1 MIYMSEEL
9 TAIRQDVNAIR
20 RLLTELVTIVSDMKS
35 LSAKEQFQP
44 ASTINVTNEA
54 KTEPKPEE
62 PKPEKTKPKPTQ
74 PKKEKKED
82 KTNIVEVGQWC
93 DVEGVLK
100 DDPILSKGDRA
111 DGTEW
116 RRANFRL
123 DLPTQTVRVTLW
135 DELASEI
142 MQYVAGEH
150 VALNGLMA
158 KEPYKEG
165 AYIELNSGKY
175 TKITVLS

>member
-20 RLLTELVTIVSDMKS
+20 RLLTELVTITSDMKS

-44 ASTINVTNEA
+44 ASAIERP
-54 KTEPKPEE
+54 EPE
-62 PKPEKTKPKPTQ
+62 PEKPKPKPTQ

-150 VALNGLMA
+150 VALNGLMV